1 MGFLEALLPEGG
13 GGDCLLCPRQ
23 QRASEQSWGTS
34 FPSPALLGAA
44 ECVCGGVGWGGRFS
58 PGVLKFCPDS
68 EVTHIVG

>member
-44 ECVCGGVGWGGRFS
+44 ECVCVGRGVGVGGGS
-58 PGVLKFCPDS
+58 VLPR
-68 EVTHIVG
+68 GP